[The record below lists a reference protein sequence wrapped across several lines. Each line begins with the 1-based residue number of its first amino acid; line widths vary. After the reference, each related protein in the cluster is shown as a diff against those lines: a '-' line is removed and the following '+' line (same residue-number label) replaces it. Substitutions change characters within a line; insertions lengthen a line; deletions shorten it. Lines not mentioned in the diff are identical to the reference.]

1 MSQYHPRYLF
11 TECGSMD
18 LELVIF
24 FFVRTKENIGSNEIL
39 AEKLY
44 YTFTNYFE
52 IAATQLKPC
61 KEEIYFL
68 NRRIVEVYYI

>member
-1 MSQYHPRYLF
+1 
-11 TECGSMD
+11 MD
-18 LELVIF
+18 LYGSRAGYCL
-24 FFVRTKENIGSNEIL
+24 VRTKENIGSNEIL

-61 KEEIYFL
+61 TEEIYFL
-68 NRRIVEVYYI
+68 NGRIVEVHYV

>member
-1 MSQYHPRYLF
+1 
-11 TECGSMD
+11 MD

-24 FFVRTKENIGSNEIL
+24 SCADERNIGSNEIL

-68 NRRIVEVYYI
+68 NRRIVEVYYIWRFIYFETPIFTVI

>member
-1 MSQYHPRYLF
+1 MWIY
-11 TECGSMD
+11 MD

-24 FFVRTKENIGSNEIL
+24 SCADERNIGSNEIL

-68 NRRIVEVYYI
+68 NGRIVEVHYI